1 MSPVTIF
8 VYGSLRRD
16 ASGAAHPL
24 LRRARFV
31 AAAGVR
37 GTLYRVDWY
46 PGLVP
51 DEACETLV
59 HGELFELP
67 DTLVDSMIK
76 AMDDYEGGG
85 FRRRRAPVH
94 ALRESA
100 PQLSETLP
108 ATTWVY
114 AYTGATHA
122 LERIE
127 SGDYGTPVH
136 RARP

>member
-1 MSPVTIF
+1 MSAVTIF

-16 ASGAAHPL
+16 ASGSPHPL
-24 LRRARFV
+24 LKRARFI
-31 AAAGVR
+31 APATVR

-51 DEACETLV
+51 DEKCSTVV

-67 DTLVDSMIK
+67 NESVDAMIK
-76 AMDDYEGGG
+76 SLDDYEGGG
-85 FRRRRAPVH
+85 FRRRRAAVSVDAADSGAQGAAIPT
-94 ALRESA
+94 S
-100 PQLSETLP
+100 
-108 ATTWVY
+108 TWVY

-122 LERIE
+122 LEVIP

-136 RARP
+136 RARA